1 MVLRVS
7 GKNLDIGEALQLHAR
22 ERVGAALAKY
32 FDREATGHVTLQ
44 PDGSAFCAD
53 LVLHLPAGITLQSE
67 GHAHEPYAAV
77 NQAVERLENRLRRH
91 KSRIKDRHAA
101 HKARSSGDGRDGAER
116 DAADEGTVVSYRT
129 LAAPD
134 DGEVAKDFS
143 ATVVAESGV
152 AVQRMSVSAAVLE
165 LDLSGRQF
173 LLFRA
178 SVDGELNVVYR
189 RSDGHIGWIDPSKP
203 AGELA
208 DRA

>member
-7 GKNLDIGEALQLHAR
+7 GKNLDIGEALQFHAR

-44 PDGSAFCAD
+44 PDGSAFAAD

-77 NQAVERLENRLRRH
+77 NKAVEHLENRLRRH

-101 HKARSSGDGRDGAER
+101 HKVKSSDGAR
-116 DAADEGTVVSYRT
+116 DASGHDTDEGTFVAYRT
-129 LAAPD
+129 LEAPD
-134 DGEVAKDFS
+134 DGEVATDFS

-152 AVQRMSVSAAVLE
+152 AVRRMSVSAAVLE
-165 LDLSGRQF
+165 LDLSGRQV
-173 LLFRA
+173 LMFRA

-189 RSDGHIGWIDPSKP
+189 RNDGHIGWIDPSKP
-203 AGELA
+203 AGGLA
-208 DRA
+208 ERG